1 MSNYHRSYV
10 YGGCY
15 FFTLVTW
22 QRFPYFADETN
33 IKHLRS
39 AFRHVKQ
46 QHPFNIEAIVVLP
59 DHLHTIWRLPEDS
72 TNYALR
78 WRLIKH
84 YVATK
89 IETWRNHRQEKRVW
103 QRRYWEHTIHSKK
116 DWHNHMDYIHY
127 NPVKHGYVKHPCEWA
142 YSSFKL
148 ALKRGWYDT
157 DWGSIEPDN
166 IRAIVRE

>member
-1 MSNYHRSYV
+1 MSNYLRSYAN
-10 YGGCY
+10 GGCY

-22 QRFPYFADETN
+22 QRIPYFANETN
-33 IKHLRS
+33 INHLRA
-39 AFRHVKQ
+39 AFKHVKQ

-59 DHLHTIWRLPEDS
+59 DHLHTIWQLPEDN

-89 IETWRNHRQEKRVW
+89 IETRRNHRQEKRVW
-103 QRRYWEHTIHSKK
+103 QRRYWEHTIRSKQ
-116 DWHNHMDYIHY
+116 DWQNHMDYIHY
-127 NPVKHGYVKHPCEWA
+127 NPVKHGYVKYPRKWR

-157 DWGSIEPDN
+157 DWGITEPSN
-166 IRAIVRE
+166 IRGIVWE